1 MSAPALRVA
10 LCFPGQGSQTA
21 SMAAG
26 LEETELG
33 RRLLEVAATLGADL
47 SPAFGDDEELI
58 RPTEVAQPALV
69 FTEMVLAAGLPRDLS
84 VVAVAGHS
92 IGELAAYAAAGAL
105 EPEAA
110 LRLAVERGRLM
121 AAMRDGTMTAVLGL
135 DAATV
140 TRICAESGGTVV
152 VANLNAPA
160 QVVVSG
166 EVDAVTAFSAT
177 ARAAGA
183 RRVLPLKVSGAFHSP
198 LMAGAASEF
207 VRVLD
212 GVELRAP
219 SVPVVTNVDAAAVS
233 DAAGLRERLGRQMVS
248 AVHWAESVERLVAL
262 GAEVLVEVG
271 PGEVL
276 TGLARRIAPGVRVL
290 SVASLSAATGL
301 SERLATD
308 APG

>member
-1 MSAPALRVA
+1 MTAASPRIA
-10 LCFPGQGSQTA
+10 LCFPGQGSQAA

-26 LEETELG
+26 LEGTALG
-33 RRLLEVAATLGADL
+33 GRLLEVAVTLGADL
-47 SPAFGDDEELI
+47 VPAFADDEERI
-58 RPTEVAQPALV
+58 RPTDVAQPALV
-69 FTEMVLAAGLPRDLS
+69 FTEVVLAAALPPELT

-92 IGELAAYAAAGAL
+92 IGELSACAVAGAL
-105 EPEAA
+105 EPESA

-121 AAMRDGTMTAVLGL
+121 AAMREGAMSAVLGL

-140 TRICAESGGTVV
+140 TRLCAQSEGTVV
-152 VANLNAPA
+152 VANLNAPG

-166 EVDAVTAFSAT
+166 DVVAVTAFSAT

-198 LMAGAASEF
+198 LMAGAAAAF
-207 VRVLD
+207 ARVLD
-212 GVELRAP
+212 GIEWRDP
-219 SVPVVTNVDAAAVS
+219 SVPVVANVDAMAVS

-276 TGLARRIAPGVRVL
+276 TGLARRIAPQVKAV
-290 SVASLSAATGL
+290 SVSNLAAAAGL
-301 SERLATD
+301 AELLAGD
-308 APG
+308 GPG

>member
-1 MSAPALRVA
+1 
-10 LCFPGQGSQTA
+10 
-21 SMAAG
+21 
-26 LEETELG
+26 
-33 RRLLEVAATLGADL
+33 
-47 SPAFGDDEELI
+47 
-58 RPTEVAQPALV
+58 
-69 FTEMVLAAGLPRDLS
+69 
-84 VVAVAGHS
+84 
-92 IGELAAYAAAGAL
+92 
-105 EPEAA
+105 
-110 LRLAVERGRLM
+110 
-121 AAMRDGTMTAVLGL
+121 L
-135 DAATV
+135 DAETV
-140 TRICAESGGTVV
+140 TRICAESGGRVV
-152 VANLNAPA
+152 VANLNAPG

-166 EVDAVTAFSAT
+166 EVVAVTAFSAT

-207 VRVLD
+207 ARVLD

-276 TGLARRIAPGVRVL
+276 TGLARRIAPGVRAL
-290 SVASLSAATGL
+290 SVASLSAAAGL
-301 SERLATD
+301 SERLAVD
-308 APG
+308 APA